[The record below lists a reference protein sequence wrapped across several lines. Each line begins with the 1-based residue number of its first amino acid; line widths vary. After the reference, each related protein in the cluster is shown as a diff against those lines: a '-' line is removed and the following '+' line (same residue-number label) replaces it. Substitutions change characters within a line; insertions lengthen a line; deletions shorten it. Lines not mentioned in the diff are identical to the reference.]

1 MRYYRLRASR
11 TNFLLT
17 QGRPVFHHPE
27 RLMANQDVRNRH
39 VRGQPLVYR
48 VFLASPG
55 DVQDERMLARAV
67 IEQIRAERAFRGR
80 LDLQCIGWDQP
91 GVEVAMEANLTPQ
104 EAIKKGLPKPSE
116 CDLVVVILWS
126 RIGTPLPA
134 EYKKPDGTAYLSG
147 TEWEYQNTIAAGT
160 TVWLYRRSQAPPSL
174 PTG

>member
-1 MRYYRLRASR
+1 
-11 TNFLLT
+11 
-17 QGRPVFHHPE
+17 
-27 RLMANQDVRNRH
+27 
-39 VRGQPLVYR
+39 
-48 VFLASPG
+48 
-55 DVQDERMLARAV
+55 MLARAV